1 MAEVKLWM
9 YMNINKYIVKTVSK
23 KYCQSISILKK
34 WNGAVTHQ
42 MKYQFQEKLK

>member
-9 YMNINKYIVKTVSK
+9 YMNISKYIVKTLNK
-23 KYCQSISILKK
+23 KYGQCISILKI
-34 WNGAVTHQ
+34 WNGAVMQQ